1 MKYLNNKA
9 NQPHVFVASTEAY
22 YDSLWVG
29 QSDHAKERLVESAD
43 LLFGDEVAEEL
54 KRSLS
59 NENSNS

>member
-29 QSDHAKERLVESAD
+29 QSDHAKERLVESAN
-43 LLFGDEVAEEL
+43 LLFGEDVANEL
-54 KRSLS
+54 NKSLGGK
-59 NENSNS
+59 